1 MKEESFEVFN
11 ELTQTMFINILEQ
24 KKNKYIRQQ
33 DYEMAAKIRDLII
46 YEQMPDG
53 EEKKVYRD
61 KLIEAYKIKT
71 NE

>member
-1 MKEESFEVFN
+1 MREESFEEFN
-11 ELTQTMFINILEQ
+11 ELTQTMFINVLEQ

-53 EEKKVYRD
+53 EEKKAYRD
-61 KLIEAYKIKT
+61 KLIEAYKIK
-71 NE
+71 

>member
-1 MKEESFEVFN
+1 MEELSFEEFN

-24 KKNKYIRQQ
+24 AKNKYIRQQ

-53 EEKKVYRD
+53 EEKKAYRD
-61 KLIEAYKIKT
+61 KLIEAYKIK
-71 NE
+71 

>member
-1 MKEESFEVFN
+1 MREESFEEFN
-11 ELTQTMFINILEQ
+11 ELTQTMFINVLEQ

-53 EEKKVYRD
+53 EEKKTYRD
-61 KLIEAYKIKT
+61 KLIEAYKIK
-71 NE
+71 

>member
-53 EEKKVYRD
+53 EEKKAYRN
-61 KLIEAYKIKT
+61 KLIEAYKIK
-71 NE
+71 

>member
-1 MKEESFEVFN
+1 MKEESFEEFN
-11 ELTQTMFINILEQ
+11 ELTQTMFINVLEQ

-53 EEKKVYRD
+53 EEKKAYRD
-61 KLIEAYKIKT
+61 KLIEAYKIK
-71 NE
+71 

>member
-1 MKEESFEVFN
+1 MREESFEEFN

-53 EEKKVYRD
+53 EEKKAYRD
-61 KLIEAYKIKT
+61 KLIEAYKIK
-71 NE
+71 

>member
-53 EEKKVYRD
+53 EEKKAYRD
-61 KLIEAYKIKT
+61 KLIEAYKIKIL
-71 NE
+71 

>member
-1 MKEESFEVFN
+1 MREESFEEFN
-11 ELTQTMFINILEQ
+11 ELTQTMFINVLEQ

-61 KLIEAYKIKT
+61 KLIEAYKIK
-71 NE
+71 

>member
-33 DYEMAAKIRDLII
+33 DYEMAAKMRDLII
-46 YEQMPDG
+46 YEQMENG
-53 EEKKVYRD
+53 EEKKS
-61 KLIEAYKIKT
+61 I
-71 NE
+71 

>member
-1 MKEESFEVFN
+1 MKEESFEEFN

-24 KKNKYIRQQ
+24 KKNNYIRQQ

-53 EEKKVYRD
+53 EEKKAYRD
-61 KLIEAYKIKT
+61 KLIEAYKIK
-71 NE
+71 

>member
-1 MKEESFEVFN
+1 MKEESFKEFN

-24 KKNKYIRQQ
+24 KKNRYIQQQ

-53 EEKKVYRD
+53 EEKKAYRD
-61 KLIEAYKIKT
+61 KLIEYYKIK
-71 NE
+71 